1 MSRNRE
7 HKSAGRR
14 NRGDQTQARPQTR
27 QERRA
32 MQREAQIMAR
42 EEYSAERRRGLG
54 PLVARTKRQAELIR
68 HLLNKELVVINGPA
82 GTAKTFLTT
91 SIAAEAL
98 ERKEIEQ
105 IIITRPMVEC
115 GRPMGA
121 LPGDEDEKFNP
132 WIENMMEVFRG
143 KFGKVRAANML
154 ANDTIMALPLELA
167 RGRTFNNAIVI
178 LDEAQNSTQEQM
190 KMFLTRKGANTR
202 VYVCGDAD
210 QSDLP
215 RGTVSGFDD
224 VIELGLHLSSSWHQY
239 FEFEEED
246 IVRDPTVKEII
257 VGYRRMHTRN
267 SIRQV
272 A

>member
-7 HKSAGRR
+7 QRGSGRR
-14 NRGDQTQARPQTR
+14 RVNQNEARPQTR

-32 MQREAQIMAR
+32 LQRESQMLAR
-42 EEYSAERRRGLG
+42 EEYSTERRRGIG
-54 PLVARTKRQAELIR
+54 PLVGRNKRQVELIR

-143 KFGKVRAANML
+143 KFGKVRANNML
-154 ANDTIMALPLELA
+154 ASGTILALPLELA

-178 LDEAQNSTQEQM
+178 LDEAQNASQEQM
-190 KMFLTRKGANTR
+190 KMFLTRKGANTK
-202 VYVCGDAD
+202 VYICGDAD

-215 RGTVSGFDD
+215 RGMISGFDD
-224 VIELGLHLSSSWHQY
+224 VIELGEHLSSSWHQY
-239 FEFEEED
+239 FEFQEDD

-257 VGYRRMHTRN
+257 IAYRRMRDRN
-267 SIRQV
+267 GIRQV